1 VNRLPDISETCV
13 NKEFGMGSRQENI
26 ELIKKVEKSREVR
39 QLPKTIPLWGIWN
52 TVRSMSDDNQ
62 VKRKRV
68 SFLREDECE

>member
-1 VNRLPDISETCV
+1 
-13 NKEFGMGSRQENI
+13 MGSRQENI